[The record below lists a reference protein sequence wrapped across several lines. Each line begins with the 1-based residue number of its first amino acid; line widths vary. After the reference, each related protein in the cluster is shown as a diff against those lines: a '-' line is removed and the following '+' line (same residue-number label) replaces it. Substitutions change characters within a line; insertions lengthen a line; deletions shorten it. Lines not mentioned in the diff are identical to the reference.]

1 MVVSLQP
8 EFAYR
13 SPSSETERQDRR
25 ASWSST
31 RQAVCGSNRT
41 RHGADSQQV
50 LASVVRLR

>member
-1 MVVSLQP
+1 MVVSLRP